1 MEKNLVVVL
10 SLFLVMGCSSVQMAE
25 KMGEVSKP
33 RAGVVKLGSV
43 SCALDEATL
52 KDALKFLPSTMN
64 IVYSTSLREKLVT
77 LEVEGVSYMEYL
89 YSLSRVVGCRVS
101 RHGSVWVLQDSKSE
115 RLEGEKGITGSV
127 VAGRNDS
134 MADDS
139 GGDDFTCWIDLDG
152 WRQEEIAA
160 VWRASGLNWVSGDL
174 WLYRG
179 SLSGALDLLEC
190 VDMIN
195 ANRHVDYYFEIF
207 FVSSDFSFD
216 FGASDSIGL
225 DLNWRQ
231 SFSKGMSQNEWS
243 ALASVA
249 LSSMVNM
256 SRGSGVKC
264 VAGVVRENVPYM
276 CRVGDS
282 VPYVKRSVSDAGTVS
297 DLDVVYE
304 TLGLNVSFLVKG
316 ARSGIVELKIDSN
329 DVSGYNNGYPI
340 KHGSNVQTTY
350 SVNSAD
356 MRYVGSLWV
365 DSRSHGL
372 LSLSSKIQMWD
383 VFCRV
388 ERLSYGQYMRKDSTF
403 LQKKVKK

>member
-1 MEKNLVVVL
+1 MVAFLCFVL
-10 SLFLVMGCSSVQMAE
+10 AFICLGCQSVQMAE
-25 KMGEVSKP
+25 KVGEPLKP

-43 SCALDEATL
+43 SCALEEASL
-52 KDALKFLPSTMN
+52 RDALRFLPVGMN
-64 IVYSTSLREKLVT
+64 IVYSTALRERPVT
-77 LEVEGVSYMEYL
+77 LEVDGLSYVEYL

-101 RHGSVWVLQDSKSE
+101 RHGSVWVLQDSKDEQSD
-115 RLEGEKGITGSV
+115 V
-127 VAGRNDS
+127 VKNVSGGVVPGRNDN
-134 MADDS
+134 MVDDS
-139 GGDDFTCWIDLDG
+139 SDGEYTCWIDLDG
-152 WRQEEIAA
+152 WRQEEIAN
-160 VWRASGLNWVSGDL
+160 VWRVSGLNWVSGDL

-207 FVSSDFSFD
+207 FISSDFSFD

-231 SFSKGMSQNEWS
+231 SFSKGMSSNEWS

-282 VPYVKRSVSDAGTVS
+282 VPYAKRTVSDSGTVS

-304 TLGLNVSFLVKG
+304 TLGLNVQFQVRG
-316 ARSGIVELKIDSN
+316 ARSGIVDLKIDSN
-329 DVSGYNNGYPI
+329 DVSGYNNGYPV

-350 SVNSAD
+350 SVDSAD

-365 DSRSHGL
+365 DTRSHGL

-388 ERLSYGQYMRKDSTF
+388 ERLSYGQYMRKDSRI
-403 LQKKVKK
+403 LQKKVEK

>member
-1 MEKNLVVVL
+1 MVALLILV
-10 SLFLVMGCSSVQMAE
+10 LFFCGCQSVQMAE
-25 KMGEVSKP
+25 KVGNPSAP

-43 SCALDEATL
+43 SCALEEASL
-52 KDALKFLPSTMN
+52 RDALRFLPVGMN
-64 IVYSTSLREKLVT
+64 IVYSTVLRDKPVT

-101 RHGSVWVLQDSKSE
+101 RHGSVWVLQDSADEKIEGSKSMA
-115 RLEGEKGITGSV
+115 GGV
-127 VAGRNDS
+127 VPGRNDN

-139 GGDDFTCWIDLDG
+139 ADGDYTCWIDLDG
-152 WRQEEIAA
+152 WRQEEIAN
-160 VWRASGLNWVSGDL
+160 VWRVSGLNWVSGDL

-231 SFSKGMSQNEWS
+231 SFSKGMSSSEWA

-282 VPYVKRSVSDAGTVS
+282 IPYVKRTVSDSGTVS

-304 TLGLNVSFLVKG
+304 TLGLNVQFQVRG
-316 ARSGIVELKIDSN
+316 ARSGIVDLKIDSN
-329 DVSGYNNGYPI
+329 DVSGYNNGYPV

-350 SVNSAD
+350 SVDSAD

-365 DSRSHGL
+365 DTRSHGL

-388 ERLSYGQYMRKDSTF
+388 ERLSYGQYMRKDSKI
-403 LQKKVKK
+403 LQKKVGK

>member
-1 MEKNLVVVL
+1 MVALLLLV
-10 SLFLVMGCSSVQMAE
+10 LFFCGCQSVKMAE
-25 KMGEVSKP
+25 KVGDPMKP

-43 SCALDEATL
+43 SCALEEASL
-52 KDALKFLPSTMN
+52 RDALRFLPVGMN
-64 IVYSTSLREKLVT
+64 IVYSTALRERPVT
-77 LEVEGVSYMEYL
+77 LEVDGLSYVEYL
-89 YSLSRVVGCRVS
+89 YSLSRVLGCRVS
-101 RHGSVWVLQDSKSE
+101 RHGSVWVLQDSKDE
-115 RLEGEKGITGSV
+115 QVEGSKSMAGGV
-127 VAGRNDS
+127 VPGRNDN

-139 GGDDFTCWIDLDG
+139 ADGEYTCWIDLDG
-152 WRQEEIAA
+152 WRQEEIAS
-160 VWRASGLNWVSGDL
+160 VWRVAGLNWVSGDL

-179 SLSGALDLLEC
+179 PLSGALDLLEC

-195 ANRHVDYYFEIF
+195 ANRHADYYFEIF

-225 DLNWRQ
+225 DVNWRQ
-231 SFSKGMSQNEWS
+231 SFSKGMSSNEWS
-243 ALASVA
+243 ALATVA

-282 VPYVKRSVSDAGTVS
+282 IPYVKRTVSDSGTVS

-304 TLGLNVSFLVKG
+304 TLGLNVQFQVRG
-316 ARSGIVELKIDSN
+316 ARSGIVDLKIDSN
-329 DVSGYNNGYPI
+329 DVSGYNSGYPI

-350 SVNSAD
+350 SVDSAD

-365 DSRSHGL
+365 DTRSHGL
-372 LSLSSKIQMWD
+372 LSLSSKVQMWD

-388 ERLSYGQYMRKDSTF
+388 ERLSYGQYMRKDSKI
-403 LQKKVKK
+403 LQEKVGK